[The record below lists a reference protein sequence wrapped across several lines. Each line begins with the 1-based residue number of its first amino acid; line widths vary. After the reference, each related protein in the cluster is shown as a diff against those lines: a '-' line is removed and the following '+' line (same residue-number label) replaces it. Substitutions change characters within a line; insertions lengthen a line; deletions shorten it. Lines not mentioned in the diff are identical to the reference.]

1 MLSDNEDI
9 YCHNFGMIK
18 KTKKIVI
25 IIEIFHITGIVSAW
39 SYENH
44 FHIPARQLYGLRFRL
59 SGLYAATRDDQWLDL
74 DSKNKLRFIH
84 KHVKSLDKYHV
95 FFVNVI
101 GG

>member
-1 MLSDNEDI
+1 MCPRRSSPVE
-9 YCHNFGMIK
+9 IK
-18 KTKKIVI
+18 T
-25 IIEIFHITGIVSAW
+25 
-39 SYENH
+39 
-44 FHIPARQLYGLRFRL
+44 FRL

-84 KHVKSLDKYHV
+84 KHVKSLDKYHL